1 MSSVRQTAPRFSTDQ
16 AGRSSDMMQDYP
28 KAVVTRDGTS
38 VLLRPVVRSD
48 EQALRTF
55 FASIPEEEQWFLRE
69 NLSDPELLHQWLEAL
84 DYDYILPIVAVRE
97 DDGTIVANLRLY
109 RSKSESIRHLAHL
122 RVMVL
127 PRYRDLK
134 VGSWMILDCVKLAMD
149 LGIEKLI
156 AEFVAGVEEGAIA
169 AAKKLDFHQEAVL
182 KDYVKDRQGQDRD
195 LIIMVRNLFRD
206 WSDF

>member
-1 MSSVRQTAPRFSTDQ
+1 
-16 AGRSSDMMQDYP
+16 MMKDYP
-28 KAVVTRDGTS
+28 KAIVTRDGTS
-38 VLLRPVVRSD
+38 VLLRPVVPSD
-48 EQALRTF
+48 EEALRTF
-55 FASIPEEEQWFLRE
+55 FASIPEEERWFLRE
-69 NLSDPELLHQWLEAL
+69 NLSDPQLLHQWIEAL
-84 DYDYILPIVAVRE
+84 EYDYTLPIVAVRE

-109 RSKSESIRHLAHL
+109 RSKSDSIRHLAHL

-127 PRYRDLK
+127 PAYRDLK
-134 VGSWMILDCVKLAMD
+134 VGSWMILDSVKLAMD

-182 KDYVKDRQGQDRD
+182 KDYVKDRQGRDRH
-195 LIIMVRNLFRD
+195 LIIMVRNLCGD